1 MKHFFAKRTYIQ
13 SSSCNFPPFASG
25 TINTLHITPYIIH
38 NKRMME
44 AQQLHSPL
52 DYVFML
58 GPDLLS
64 GIAVNRTQIRKLPTD
79 NIQSIKVFSPW
90 FGQILKWYPKCIQSL
105 PVITDWGFRFSQSLL
120 NVKTMQAGTLRQRHS
135 RRRGGEWMGVS
146 RC

>member
-1 MKHFFAKRTYIQ
+1 MKHFFATGTYIQ

-25 TINTLHITPYIIH
+25 NINTLHITPYIIH

-58 GPDLLS
+58 GPDLLP

-79 NIQSIKVFSPW
+79 NIQSIKVFSP
-90 FGQILKWYPKCIQSL
+90 
-105 PVITDWGFRFSQSLL
+105 
-120 NVKTMQAGTLRQRHS
+120 
-135 RRRGGEWMGVS
+135 
-146 RC
+146 